1 MRLSKIALQ
10 NFRDIPDF
18 DAEVHGH
25 LVLIGANESGK
36 SSLLWLINS
45 LLALPDNQ
53 ASTAI
58 TASDFTEAA
67 RVLGLTLTFS
77 AFSDDERAAFPNE
90 ITVGPERLVVRLEAS
105 FEPATAE
112 VQVTRWFPES
122 GDSRAPSHL
131 QRRMFA
137 WRFVPADRSM
147 YRELDGR
154 RGAMRTLLQDIELG
168 DGEGEIANLRS
179 RMTDVLD
186 ASPSLSAFRQD
197 LAKALTEAL
206 PRPIEASEVK
216 VSLTGSFDDNPMS
229 SVSVGLTSGDG
240 VASMSEQS
248 DGVRALSSLAVL
260 GLAGQDSSL
269 VGIDEPEMHLHP
281 TAQAS
286 IGRLL
291 ARRPINRLSRP
302 THPWWRANS
311 TRCRSSPWDGIG
323 HPDNW
328 LPGRGRRRLPSL
340 LAGGRTD

>member
-137 WRFVPADRSM
+137 WRLVPADRSM

-154 RGAMRTLLQDIELG
+154 RGAMRTCSRTL
-168 DGEGEIANLRS
+168 NLV
-179 RMTDVLD
+179 M
-186 ASPSLSAFRQD
+186 
-197 LAKALTEAL
+197 AKARLRICEA
-206 PRPIEASEVK
+206 
-216 VSLTGSFDDNPMS
+216 G
-229 SVSVGLTSGDG
+229 
-240 VASMSEQS
+240 
-248 DGVRALSSLAVL
+248 
-260 GLAGQDSSL
+260 
-269 VGIDEPEMHLHP
+269 
-281 TAQAS
+281 
-286 IGRLL
+286 
-291 ARRPINRLSRP
+291 
-302 THPWWRANS
+302 
-311 TRCRSSPWDGIG
+311 
-323 HPDNW
+323 
-328 LPGRGRRRLPSL
+328 
-340 LAGGRTD
+340 